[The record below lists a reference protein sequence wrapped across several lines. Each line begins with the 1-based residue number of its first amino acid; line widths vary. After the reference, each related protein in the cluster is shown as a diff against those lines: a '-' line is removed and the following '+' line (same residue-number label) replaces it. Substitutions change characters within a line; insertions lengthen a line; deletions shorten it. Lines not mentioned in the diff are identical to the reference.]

1 MRSIIMSVE
10 NYQSEQNLS
19 VEHTFSADD
28 YLINIIK
35 RAVKNSQNIH
45 VSITGSGSI
54 TILSSIGVYFNNTDD
69 IASFCMSPAS
79 EFKVSVLKK
88 IDANLES
95 DNNCRNID
103 ELMWI
108 SGFYASNGRLMEGCF
123 RDDVVELMH
132 WPNFTR
138 LPSASNS
145 MRLASLLSSHPTSI
159 TLAYRF
165 LRIDKEEAYQF
176 YTAARCAGLA
186 RAVNRIPEEPRFKPH
201 RNQALLG
208 LLLNKIARI

>member
-1 MRSIIMSVE
+1 MPAEKYNSD
-10 NYQSEQNLS
+10 QNVLGED
-19 VEHTFSADD
+19 VFSADY
-28 YLINIIK
+28 YLVNIIK

-54 TILSSIGVYFNNTDD
+54 TLLSSIGVYFNNTDD
-69 IASFCMSPAS
+69 IVSFCMTPAS
-79 EFKVSVLKK
+79 EFKVSVLNK
-88 IDANLES
+88 IDANLET
-95 DNNCRNID
+95 DNSCRNID

-108 SGFYASNGRLMEGCF
+108 AGFYASNGRLMEGCF

-138 LPSASNS
+138 LPSTENS
-145 MRLASLLSSHPTSI
+145 MRLASLLSSCPTSI

-165 LRIDKEEAYQF
+165 LKIDKAEAYQF

-186 RAVNRIPEEPRFKPH
+186 RAVNRTPEEPRLKPH